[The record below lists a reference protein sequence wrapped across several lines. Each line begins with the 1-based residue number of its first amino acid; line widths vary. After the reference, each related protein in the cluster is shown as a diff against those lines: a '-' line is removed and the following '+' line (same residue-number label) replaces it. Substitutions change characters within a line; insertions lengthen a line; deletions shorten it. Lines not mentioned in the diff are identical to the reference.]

1 MFRNRT
7 PWSSISDLMS
17 GLMMVFLFISV
28 SYAYQVTKQSETL
41 RQQSELLTQQNE
53 QISDIISEWED
64 YRILIYRDLQEE
76 FADELSEWDAEIDEE
91 TLAVRFND
99 PSLLFEAG
107 RADISP
113 EFAFII
119 KNFWPRYVG
128 VMLKYESV
136 IREIRIEG
144 HTSSEWS
151 RSTNLNESYFRNMEL
166 SQERTRAALE
176 KCYYTTPPE
185 HIEWVR
191 NNVTANGMSFSRLVY
206 NTDGTENAQLSR
218 RVEFAVV
225 VDSFKKLLE
234 ISEEL

>member
-1 MFRNRT
+1 
-7 PWSSISDLMS
+7 MS

-28 SYAYQVTKQSETL
+28 SYAYQITKQSETL
-41 RQQSELLTQQNE
+41 REQSEQLTQRNE
-53 QISDIISEWED
+53 QISDIVSEWED
-64 YRILIYRDLQEE
+64 YRVLIYRDLQQE
-76 FADELSEWDAEIDEE
+76 FSNELQEWNAEVDEE

-99 PSLLFEAG
+99 PSLLFAAG

-113 EFAFII
+113 EFASII
-119 KNFWPRYVG
+119 KNFWPRYVS
-128 VMLKYESV
+128 VMLRYKSV

-151 RSTNLNESYFRNMEL
+151 RSTDLNQSYFRNMEL
-166 SQERTRAALE
+166 SQARTRAALE

-185 HIEWVR
+185 HINWVR
-191 NNVTANGMSFSRLVY
+191 NNVTANGMSFSSLVY
-206 NTDGTENAQLSR
+206 NSDGSENAQLSR
-218 RVEFAVV
+218 RVEFTVV